1 MTTAPRFS
9 SESSRE
15 YMSVE
20 EYLRLEEMATEKHEY
35 CRGYRYLRHAGRYG
49 LVEMAGARESHV
61 RLVLRL
67 ARFIGMHLED
77 SLCVAYA
84 MDMRLAVDD
93 RTYYYP
99 DLFVTCSPLTGD
111 EVVAQQDAVLI
122 AEVLSPGTE
131 GDDRGDKF
139 HDYQRL
145 PGLAE
150 YALFSTDEV
159 HVDLFRRGPEGLW
172 VLHQAGSND
181 ELVLESISFRL
192 SMAQL
197 YRSIDMGTG

>member
-1 MTTAPRFS
+1 MTTAPRLNG
-9 SESSRE
+9 ESSHE

-20 EYLRLEEMATEKHEY
+20 AYLHLEETATEKHEY
-35 CRGYRYLRHAGRYG
+35 RRGYRYLRHAGRYG
-49 LVEMAGARESHV
+49 IVELAGARESHV

-67 ARFIGMHLED
+67 ARFVDAHLDD
-77 SLCVAYA
+77 SACAAYA

-99 DLFVTCSPLTGD
+99 DLFVTCSPHTGAD
-111 EVVAQQDAVLI
+111 VVAQDDAVLI

-150 YALFSTDEV
+150 YVLLSTDEA

-172 VLHQAGSND
+172 VLHQSGSGD
-181 ELVLESISFRL
+181 DLIFESIGFHL
-192 SMAQL
+192 PMAQL
-197 YRSIDMGTG
+197 YRGIDLRFD